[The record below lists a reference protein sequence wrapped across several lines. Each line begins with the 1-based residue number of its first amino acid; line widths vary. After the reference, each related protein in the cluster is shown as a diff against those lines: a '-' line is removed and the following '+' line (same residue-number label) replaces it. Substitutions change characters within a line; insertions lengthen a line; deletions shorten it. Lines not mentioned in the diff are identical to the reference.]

1 MLKETIKLFIR
12 EYISN
17 HIICHVPSS
26 RLRIFFYKNFLKIK
40 VAYSNS
46 FQMGCYIYNSD
57 GIFEIGTN
65 TIINRNCV
73 LDRRGGLIIGQNVN
87 IGPNTQIYTAYHDIN
102 DKNFCNL
109 FGGVEVKD
117 YAVLM
122 TSSMVMPGVVVGK
135 GSIAYP
141 NTVLTKST
149 EDYGIYAGSP
159 AKLIGYRSSDLDYN
173 PTWNTK
179 FL

>member
-1 MLKETIKLFIR
+1 MK
-12 EYISN
+12 
-17 HIICHVPSS
+17 
-26 RLRIFFYKNFLKIK
+26 
-40 VAYSNS
+40 
-46 FQMGCYIYNSD
+46 Q
-57 GIFEIGTN
+57 
-65 TIINRNCV
+65 
-73 LDRRGGLIIGQNVN
+73 
-87 IGPNTQIYTAYHDIN
+87 
-102 DKNFCNL
+102 KNFCNL